1 MKILMVT
8 NTYAPHVGGVARSV
22 TGFSEAYRQ
31 MGHEVVVVAPRF
43 EETPPEEP
51 DVIRFPAFRR
61 LSGSEFSVP
70 LPVPWRIRWAL
81 RRFAPDLVHSHHPF
95 LLGDTALR
103 VSAFLGIPI
112 VFTHHTMYE
121 EYTHYV
127 PGDSPVLKRF
137 AIELVTGYCN
147 LCDAVV
153 APSETVRDVLVRR
166 EVTAPI
172 EVIPTGVDLDYFAS
186 GRRDVFRDELGIS
199 GGEFVIGHVG
209 RLAPEKNL
217 GFLARAIA
225 RYLRDREDS
234 HFLIAGAGPSS
245 DEIRAVFD
253 QAGCAGRLHFLGLL
267 DRDRLADCYAAMD
280 LFAFASQTET
290 QGMVIT
296 EAMASGLPVVAV
308 DASGVREVV
317 KDGINGR
324 LLPSEDEIEFGGAID
339 WYRSLSAEELRD
351 VRGGILE
358 TARSFSMGAT
368 ARRAIQ
374 LYGDLLGSEPAKRRV
389 DDSPWASTRR
399 RFSKEMQIVGNIAS
413 AFADSMS
420 TRRRTP

>member
-22 TGFSEAYRQ
+22 TGFSETYRE
-31 MGHEVVVVAPRF
+31 MGHDVVVVAPRF
-43 EETPPEEP
+43 EGTPPDEP
-51 DVIRFPAFRR
+51 DVIRFPALRR
-61 LSGSEFSVP
+61 LSGSDFSVP

-103 VSAFLGIPI
+103 VSALQGIPI

-127 PGDSPVLKRF
+127 PGDSPALKRF

-153 APSETVRDVLVRR
+153 APSETVRDVLVSR

-186 GRRDVFRDELGIS
+186 GRREVFRDELGIS
-199 GGEFVIGHVG
+199 DDEFVIGHVG

-217 GFLARAIA
+217 GFLARAVA
-225 RYLRDREDS
+225 RYLRDRADC
-234 HFLIAGAGPSS
+234 HFVIAGAGPSS
-245 DEIRAVFD
+245 DEIRTVLD
-253 QAGCAGRLHFLGLL
+253 QAGCAGRLHLLGLL

-317 KDGINGR
+317 KDGVNGR
-324 LLPSEDEIEFGGAID
+324 LLQREDEAEFGAAID
-339 WYRSLSAEELRD
+339 WCRSLTSEELKD
-351 VRGGILE
+351 LRGGILE
-358 TARSFSMGAT
+358 TARAFSMGAT

-374 LYGDLLGSEPAKRRV
+374 LYEKLRGSEPAKRRV
-389 DDSPWASTRR
+389 DESPWASTQR
-399 RFSKEMQIVGNIAS
+399 RFSKEMQILGNIAS
-413 AFADSMS
+413 AFADSMN